1 MEYITGKESQNILNI
16 TTRQGLNKIVKNN
29 NITVKSQGA
38 GKPNL
43 YLKSDIEKYKKDNK
57 KNIVKYKPKSSV
69 KKDIVKKQRIIKKK
83 ETIEKI
89 KEETKKDLQ
98 LDNVPRGTNKQ
109 ELNNEDLQNPL
120 NEIGQNEFNRM
131 VELLKDMGTYKDAD
145 RSLVLAYSIS
155 YQKYIYSTVASAK
168 EDDTTMDDFGN
179 LKIHPYMIVADK
191 ALSQMVKIG
200 QILGVGIRSRIGI
213 ETKEKKKETIFD
225 IIRSKD
231 NFD

>member
-1 MEYITGKESQNILNI
+1 MYISGKQAQSLLNI
-16 TTRQGLNKIVKNN
+16 TTRQQLRNIVETN
-29 NITVKSQGA
+29 NIEVKKAGI
-38 GKPNL
+38 GKPNQ
-43 YLKSDIEKYKKDNK
+43 YNKSDIENFLKKYKNQ
-57 KNIVKYKPKSSV
+57 KYKNKSDV
-69 KKDIVKKQRIIKKK
+69 KKDIVKKQRTIKKK

-109 ELNNEDLQNPL
+109 NLNNEDLQNPL

-131 VELLKDMGTYKDAD
+131 IDLLKDMGTYKDTD

-179 LKIHPYMIVADK
+179 LKLHPYFQVADK
-191 ALSQMVKIG
+191 CLTQMNKICVM
-200 QILGVGIRSRIGI
+200 LGIGTRNRIGLDI
-213 ETKEKKKETIFD
+213 KKEKKKGIFD
-225 IIRSKD
+225 ILNEKEE
-231 NFD
+231 F